1 MLTYEVINM
10 RMKKL
15 MLAAAALFALAVAY
29 VRPVCTVSLAG
40 RELPG
45 VWAVGD
51 LAPALSAASA
61 AAEEI
66 SRIGGGLPEPETH
79 VSFSLLPAS
88 GGETE
93 LALTLLAEAPG
104 VEQAW
109 DVTVDGVPVGRTS
122 DRSALGE
129 VLLAAIAEAAPA
141 DSLRTGFDSDIEL
154 QEVYAPA
161 GSSTDLMEL
170 SGRIRSLVRVSYV
183 TSDGELRYA

>member
-1 MLTYEVINM
+1 M
-10 RMKKL
+10 
-15 MLAAAALFALAVAY
+15 
-29 VRPVCTVSLAG
+29 
-40 RELPG
+40 
-45 VWAVGD
+45 
-51 LAPALSAASA
+51 
-61 AAEEI
+61 
-66 SRIGGGLPEPETH
+66 
-79 VSFSLLPAS
+79 
-88 GGETE
+88 
-93 LALTLLAEAPG
+93 
-104 VEQAW
+104 
-109 DVTVDGVPVGRTS
+109 DGVPVGRTS